1 MDIGVILLLSL
12 LLFIIIYSA
21 VRLAIYPLLDKS
33 EEIIKDSH
41 DFALVKLR
49 DIEVLNDT
57 ELEEVI
63 EIYQKK
69 SINKE
74 DYEQYQKYVKVLN
87 ELKQLSYLTEEQYFD
102 KLDRLKDYFRVK

>member
-1 MDIGVILLLSL
+1 MDIGVILLSLL

-21 VRLAIYPLLDKS
+21 VKLAISPLLDKS
-33 EEIIKDSH
+33 EDIINDSKD
-41 DFALVKLR
+41 FGLVKLR

-63 EIYQKK
+63 ELYQKK

-74 DYEQYQKYVKVLN
+74 DHVQYQKYAKILN
-87 ELKQLSYLTEEQYFD
+87 ELKQMGYFTEEQYLD
-102 KLDRLKDYFRVK
+102 KLDRLKDYFKVN